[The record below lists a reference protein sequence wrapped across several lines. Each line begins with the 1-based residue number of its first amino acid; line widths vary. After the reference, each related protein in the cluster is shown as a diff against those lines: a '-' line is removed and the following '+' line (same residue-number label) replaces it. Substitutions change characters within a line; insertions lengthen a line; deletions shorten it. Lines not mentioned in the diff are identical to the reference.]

1 MTDPAKQLEPDAI
14 YRMHVR
20 QVGRW
25 VVRLGG
31 PAMDVEDTVQEVF
44 TIAYARLSTFRGD
57 SSLATWLFGI
67 TDLVVRHRRR
77 KQRWWRWLSG
87 TADQTAGNFPA
98 SGPDPLQAFEQVQ
111 AARSVYRILDRLR
124 EGDRRVLI
132 LFEAEE
138 LAADQVGE
146 LLGISAANA
155 RLRLHRARA
164 RFLRAHRREFAPVQP
179 KLVASEAGR
188 PRRPCTLA
196 GGQGETERSE
206 GQAGRVAGAE
216 GEADPSRAPL
226 SKRCR
231 NVSQ

>member
-1 MTDPAKQLEPDAI
+1 VTDTAKQLDPDAI

-20 QVGRW
+20 LVGRW

-44 TIAYARLSTFRGD
+44 TIAYARLPSFRGD
-57 SSLATWLFGI
+57 SSMATWLFGI
-67 TDLVVRHRRR
+67 TDKVVRHRRR

-87 TADQTAGNFPA
+87 TADQTAGALPA

-111 AARSVYRILDRLR
+111 AARSVYRLLDRLR

-132 LFEAEE
+132 LFELEE
-138 LAADQVGE
+138 LAADRVGE

-164 RFLRAHRREFAPVQP
+164 RFQRAHQREFPPVQP
-179 KLVASEAGR
+179 NRDMSE
-188 PRRPCTLA
+188 
-196 GGQGETERSE
+196 
-206 GQAGRVAGAE
+206 
-216 GEADPSRAPL
+216 
-226 SKRCR
+226 RCR